1 MGEGGGGRA
10 IVVGGSIAGLSCA
23 HSLIAVGWKVLVL
36 EKSCEPSIGSPTGA
50 GLGLDPQAR
59 RFLDQ
64 WLSRLG
70 LLHSITLP
78 LTIDQNQAT
87 DSEKKTT
94 QILTRD
100 ESFNFRAAHWA
111 DLHKLLYETLPPG
124 VVLWGHQ
131 FVSLTTS
138 SVNASVIVKAESLPK
153 KEDLEFVGDLLVA
166 ADGCMSMIRKRFLP
180 DFKLRYLGY
189 YAWRGVLD
197 FSENEDSDTI
207 TGLRKVY
214 PELGS
219 CLYFDLAHQ
228 THIVL
233 YELKHKRLN
242 WIWYINGPEP
252 ELQGSSVTMK
262 VNHEMVTKMH
272 DEADKVWVP
281 ELARLMKQTESPF
294 VNVIYDC
301 DPPPRLAW
309 GGNVVLVGDA
319 AHPTSPHGLRSTN
332 MSVLDAAV
340 LGQCLQKCGPNGLA
354 SALEEYESL
363 RLPVVAAQVAHS
375 RRLGRVKQGLGV
387 GGEEGLFDVNSLQQR
402 WMPFFGSAAC
412 VGDHKC

>member
-1 MGEGGGGRA
+1 MRA
-10 IVVGGSIAGLSCA
+10 SI
-23 HSLIAVGWKVLVL
+23 L
-36 EKSCEPSIGSPTGA
+36 ERRIG
-50 GLGLDPQAR
+50 
-59 RFLDQ
+59 
-64 WLSRLG
+64 
-70 LLHSITLP
+70 
-78 LTIDQNQAT
+78 
-87 DSEKKTT
+87 
-94 QILTRD
+94 QIYTNSYTR
-100 ESFNFRAAHWA
+100 H
-111 DLHKLLYETLPPG
+111 LPPG

-131 FVSLTTS
+131 FISFTAS
-138 SVNASVIVKAESLPK
+138 PVNASVIVKAESLPK

-197 FSENEDSDTI
+197 FSENEDSETI

-214 PELGS
+214 PELGI

-228 THIVL
+228 THSVL

-262 VNHEMVTKMH
+262 VSHEMVAKMH
-272 DEADKVWVP
+272 EEADKVWVP

-301 DPPPRLAW
+301 DPPPHLVW

-332 MSVLDAAV
+332 MSVLDAAA
-340 LGQCLQKCGPNGLA
+340 LGQCLQRCGPDGLA
-354 SALEEYESL
+354 SALEQYESL
-363 RLPVVAAQVAHS
+363 RFPVVAAHVAHS

-387 GGEEGLFDVNSLQQR
+387 GGEEGLLDVNSLQQR